1 MERKKLSLWKKCM
14 FTLLVGLLPAFAG
27 YAQTVTVKGV
37 VVDATNEPVIGA
49 NVVEKGTTNG
59 IITDLDGNFT
69 LTVKQG
75 ATIVFSFIGFT
86 PQELPATTEPMHVV
100 LREDTELLD
109 EVVVIGYGS
118 VKKDDATGSVTAI
131 KPDKMNRGLTTNAQD
146 LMAGKIAGV
155 NIVSSGGS
163 PGGGA
168 TIRIRG
174 GSSLNANNDPLIV
187 IDGLAMDNDGVKG
200 LSNPLSMVNPNDIE
214 TFTVLKDASATAI
227 YGSRASNGVII
238 ITTKK
243 GSLEGGK
250 AKLRVTYDGNV
261 SMGNVKK
268 TLDVMSADAYRA
280 RIKEQYG
287 ENSNAYKALGTAD
300 TDWQKEIYR
309 TALSTDHNVSV
320 FGGVGSMPFRVSVG
334 YTNQNGILKT
344 SNFERYTASLN
355 LSPSFLDGMLKLNGN
370 LKGMYAKSRF
380 ADVGAVGAATKM
392 DPTHPVRDAGNTY
405 QKYFGG
411 YFQGTTDGK
420 SLNDP
425 TWLLTNNS
433 LAPANPVSMLEMKDD
448 QAKSQS
454 LVGNLEADY
463 KFHFLPDLRIHANGG
478 MDLSTGKQTTD
489 IGPYSFS
496 NNYYGSYGFE
506 KIDKYNLS
514 FNSYLQYMKAVGIHN
529 FDVMVGYEWQHFH
542 RKGNNRYAGLY
553 PSTNTVNPGK
563 EYSPSSKEWASEN
576 YLVSFFGRLN
586 YTLADKYLF
595 TATVRHDGSSRFNKD
610 HRWGTFP
617 SFAFGWKM
625 KEEGFLKD
633 VDALSDLKLRLGYGV
648 TGQQNIG
655 SDYSYFASYTAN
667 RGFAYYPIG
676 YGKGESYRPD
686 AYNKNL
692 KWERTT
698 TYNAGLD
705 YGFLNGRLTGSV
717 DYYFRR
723 TDDLINYVY
732 VSAGTNFKNQVNANI
747 GSLENKGVEFTI
759 NAKPI
764 VQKDFTW
771 DLGFNLTYND
781 GKITKLT
788 GGDRTDY
795 YVATGGV
802 TVGTGGTVQA
812 HAVDHPAYSFYVYQQ
827 VYDEKGKPIEN
838 TFVDRNG
845 DGVIN
850 DADKYFYKK
859 PTADVLMGLSSKF
872 VYKAWDLSF
881 TLRTSLNNYVYNNVE
896 ADASNMSQLYVPSG
910 YLINRPTMVLENNF
924 QGEGNYYMSDYFV
937 QNASFLKCD
946 NITLGYSFNLKK
958 VGTGRVFAAVQNVF
972 TVTKY
977 KGLDP
982 ELITGSGTGTNYG
995 IDRDFYP
1002 RPLTSLIGLTLNF

>member
-1 MERKKLSLWKKCM
+1 MNKNKLFSRKRSICL
-14 FTLLVGLLPAFAG
+14 LLVALLVAAGG
-27 YAQTVTVKGV
+27 YAQKITVKGT
-37 VVDATNEPVIGA
+37 VVDEMNEPVIGA
-49 NVVEKGTTNG
+49 NVVEKGTING

-69 LTVKQG
+69 LSVDEK
-75 ATIVFSFIGFT
+75 AVIVVSYIGYK
-86 PQELPATTEPMHVV
+86 PQEVNATKDPMRII
-100 LREDTELLD
+100 LREDSEMLE

-155 NIVSSGGS
+155 NVVSSGGT

-250 AKLRVTYDGNV
+250 SKVRITYDGNI
-261 SMGNVKK
+261 SMSNAKDK
-268 TLDVMSADAYRA
+268 IEVMNGDEYRA
-280 RIKEQYG
+280 RIKQQYG
-287 ENSNAYKALGTAD
+287 ESSDAYKALGNAD

-309 TALSTDHNVSV
+309 TALSTDHNISLY
-320 FGGVGSMPFRVSVG
+320 GGLGTMPFRVSVG

-355 LSPSFLDGMLKLNGN
+355 LSPSFFDGMLKLNGN
-370 LKGMYAKSRF
+370 LKGMYAQSRF
-380 ADVGAVGAATKM
+380 ADAGAVGTATRM
-392 DPTHPVRDAGNTY
+392 DPTHPVMGEGEVY
-405 QKYFGG
+405 SKYFGG
-411 YFQGTTDGK
+411 YFQWTNDGK
-420 SLNDP
+420 ALNDP
-425 TWLLTNNS
+425 TWTLTSNS
-433 LAPANPVSMLEMKDD
+433 LAPGNPVSLLELKNDRS
-448 QAKSQS
+448 KSKS
-454 LVGNLEADY
+454 LVGNLEVDY

-489 IGPYSFS
+489 VSPYSFT

-506 KIDKYNLS
+506 EIDKYNLS
-514 FNSYLQYMKAVGIHN
+514 FNTYLQYVKSEGIHN
-529 FDVMVGYEWQHFH
+529 LDAMVGYEWQHFH
-542 RKGNNRYAGLY
+542 REGNNRYTGYY
-553 PSTNTVNPGK
+553 PKTNTINPGK
-563 EYSPSSKEWASEN
+563 EYSPSQKEWASEN
-576 YLVSFFGRLN
+576 FLVSFFGRLN

-595 TATVRHDGSSRFNKD
+595 TATVRRDGSSRFHKD

-633 VDALSDLKLRLGYGV
+633 IDVLSDLKLRLGYGV

-667 RGFAYYPIG
+667 KGFAYYPIG
-676 YGKGESYRPD
+676 YGQGESYRPD
-686 AYNKNL
+686 AYNKDL
-692 KWERTT
+692 KWEKTT

-705 YGFLNGRLTGSV
+705 FGFMNGRISGAV
-717 DYYFRR
+717 DYYYRR

-747 GSLENKGVEFTI
+747 GSLENRGVEFSI
-759 NAKPI
+759 HGKPV

-771 DLGFNLTYND
+771 DIGFNLTYNKN
-781 GKITKLT
+781 KITKLT
-788 GGDRTDY
+788 SGDGEGY
-795 YVATGGV
+795 YVSTGGISY
-802 TVGTGGTVQA
+802 GTGNKVQA
-812 HAVDHPAYSFYVYQQ
+812 HAVGHPAYAFYVYQQ
-827 VYDEKGKPIEN
+827 VYDDKGKPIEN
-838 TFVDRNG
+838 LFVDRNG
-845 DGVIN
+845 DGIIN
-850 DADKYFYKK
+850 ESDKYFYKK
-859 PTADVLMGLSSKF
+859 PTADVLMGLSSKML
-872 VYKAWDLSF
+872 YKAWDFSF
-881 TLRTSLNNYVYNNVE
+881 TLRTSLNNYVYNDVE
-896 ADASNMSQLYVPSG
+896 SNSSNLSQLYAPSG
-910 YLINRPTMVLENNF
+910 FLINCPTMVLENNW
-924 QGEGNYYMSDYFV
+924 QGEGNFYMSDYFV

-946 NITLGYSFNLKK
+946 NITLGYSFNLK
-958 VGTGRVFAAVQNVF
+958 GLGSGRVFAAVQNVF
-972 TVTKY
+972 TITGY

-982 ELITGSGTGTNYG
+982 ELITGSGAGLNYG
-995 IDRDFYP
+995 IDRDLYP
-1002 RPLTSLIGLTLNF
+1002 RPLTSLMGVTLNF

>member
-1 MERKKLSLWKKCM
+1 MEKKKLFFRKRSMYL
-14 FTLLVGLLPAFAG
+14 LLVGLLLTLGG
-27 YAQTVTVKGV
+27 YAQKVTVKGV
-37 VVDATNEPVIGA
+37 IVDATNEPIIGA

-59 IITDLDGNFT
+59 TITDLDGNFT
-69 LTVKQG
+69 LSVEKG
-75 ATIVFSFIGFT
+75 ATIVFSFIGFQ
-86 PQELPATTEPMHVV
+86 PQELPASAQPMRVT

-155 NIVSSGGS
+155 NVVSNGGS

-250 AKLRVTYDGNV
+250 PRLRVSYDGNV
-261 SMGNVKK
+261 SMSNVKK
-268 TLDVMSADAYRA
+268 TLDVMDANAYRA

-287 ENSNAYKALGTAD
+287 ETSDAYKALGSAN

-320 FGGVGSMPFRVSVG
+320 FGGIGTTPIRVSVG

-344 SNFERYTASLN
+344 SNFNRYTASLN
-355 LSPSFLDGMLKLNGN
+355 VSPSFFGGLLKVNGN
-370 LKGMYAKSRF
+370 LKGMYAQSRF
-380 ADVGAVGAATKM
+380 ADVGAVGAATEM
-392 DPTHPVRDAGNTY
+392 DPTQPVRSSGDTY
-405 QKYFGG
+405 QRYFGG
-411 YFQGTTDGK
+411 FFQWTTDGK

-448 QAKSQS
+448 RAKSQS
-454 LVGNLEADY
+454 LVGNIELDY
-463 KFHFLPDLRIHANGG
+463 KFHFLPDLRFHVNGG
-478 MDLSTGKQTTD
+478 MDLSSGKQTTD
-489 IGPYSFS
+489 IDPRSYS
-496 NNYYGSYGFE
+496 NNYYGSHGFE

-514 FNSYLQYMKAVGIHN
+514 LSSYFQYVKAVGIHS
-529 FDVMVGYEWQHFH
+529 FDAMVGYEWQHFH
-542 RKGNNRYAGLY
+542 REGHNRYAGIY
-553 PSTNTVNPGK
+553 PQTNTVNPGK

-576 YLVSFFGRLN
+576 FLVSFFGRLN

-595 TATVRHDGSSRFNKD
+595 TATVRRDGSSRFHKD

-633 VDALSDLKLRLGYGV
+633 IDVLSDLKLRLGYGL

-667 RGFAYYPIG
+667 RDYAYYPIG

-686 AYNKNL
+686 AYNLNL

-698 TYNAGLD
+698 TYNAGID
-705 YGFLNGRLTGSV
+705 YGFMNGRITGSV

-723 TDDLINYVY
+723 TDDLINDVF
-732 VSAGTNFKNQVNANI
+732 VSAGSNFKNKLLGNI
-747 GSLENKGVEFTI
+747 GSLENRGVEFTV

-771 DLGFNLTYND
+771 DLGLNFTYND
-781 GKITKLT
+781 AKIVKLIDSDQPNYKVQT
-788 GGDRTDY
+788 GGI
-795 YVATGGV
+795 
-802 TVGTGGTVQA
+802 TVGTGGLVQA
-812 HAVDHPAYSFYVYQQ
+812 QAEGHAPYSFFVYQQ

-845 DGVIN
+845 DGIIN
-850 DADKYFYKK
+850 EDDKYYYKK
-859 PTADVLMGLSSKF
+859 PTADVLIGLSSKF
-872 VYKAWDLSF
+872 IYKAWDLSL

-896 ADASNMSQLYVPSG
+896 ANASNMSTLYAPSG
-910 YLINRPTMVLENNF
+910 FLINRPTMVLENNF
-924 QGEGNYYMSDYFV
+924 KGEGNYYMSDYYV

-958 VGTGRVFAAVQNVF
+958 IGSGRVFAAVQNVF

-1002 RPLTSLIGLTLNF
+1002 RPLTSLVGLSLNF